1 MSSRKIEYTD
11 GKTGFVGELFLDD
24 SQSGKRPGVVVFPE
38 AFGLND
44 HARDRARR
52 LTELG
57 YAALA
62 ADLHGDGQVY
72 EDFEN
77 LRPRMEGLYADRE
90 GWRAMAQA
98 ALGALAN
105 QPEVDADNVAAIGFC
120 FGGTT
125 ALELARSGAALKAI
139 TTFHAGLLPEQPE
152 DKNRMAAK
160 VMICH
165 GSEDPMVE
173 KSAIDT
179 VMDEFRRDNVDWQ
192 FTFYG
197 NAAHSFTDPDAD
209 SRGMPGL
216 SYDATTEARSW
227 AAMRL
232 FFEEVLG

>member
-11 GKTGFVGELFLDD
+11 GKAGFVGEFFLDD

-44 HARDRARR
+44 HARERARR

-62 ADLHGDGQVY
+62 ADLHGNGHVY
-72 EDFEN
+72 EDFES
-77 LRPRMEGLYADRE
+77 LRPRMEGLYADRD

-98 ALGALAN
+98 ALGALVN
-105 QPEVDADNVAAIGFC
+105 QPEVDGDRVAAIGFC

-125 ALELARSGAALKAI
+125 CLELARSGAALKAI
-139 TTFHAGLLPEQPE
+139 TTFHAGLLPEQPGDE
-152 DKNRMAAK
+152 NRMAAK

-165 GSEDPMVE
+165 GAEDPMVE

-216 SYDATTEARSW
+216 SYDARTEARSW
-227 AAMRL
+227 GAMRL